1 MLKAG
6 SYMHR
11 SKKRVT
17 AIAAVSIAALAMS
30 ACAESERSGDSG
42 DGGGGGTFVFGAAGD
57 PGALDPAFVTDGE
70 SFRVTRQI
78 FEGLLQPAEG
88 SAEPEPGLAE
98 SYEASEDG
106 LTYTFQLK
114 EGVTFHD
121 GTDFNSEAVCFN
133 FDRWYNFEGLAQSP
147 AVSGYWQ
154 DVFGG
159 FASTPD
165 VPNIFKSCS
174 TDGEFTAVIEL
185 NKVTGR
191 FPAALTLPSF
201 AMQSP
206 TALEE
211 YDADNVGGSEEAP
224 TLPPYALEHPTG
236 TGPFMLDNWDLS
248 NGEVTLVRNDDYYGE
263 KAGVE
268 KLIFRTIPDGN
279 TRKQELEAGSIDGYD
294 LVAPGDITDLEDGGF
309 NVLTRPAFNVLYLG
323 INQGAFGD
331 AAGFGINPLLADIR
345 VRQAIAHA
353 IDKDSIVSSLLP
365 DGAQA
370 AVEFMPDTVSGYAD
384 DVTTYDY
391 DPDAARALL
400 EEAGAVGTTLKFFYP
415 TEVSRP
421 YMPDPGAIF
430 EVISQNLT
438 DVGFNV
444 VPTALVWSPDYL
456 DAVQSGQADIHL
468 LGWTG
473 DYDDAYN
480 FIGTFFDA
488 KAGGIS
494 KLDFGGYSNQD
505 LFTQFAA
512 ADAEPDPDVR
522 EGLYQQ
528 LNRDIMDFLPGVPLS
543 HSPPALVVAAN
554 VDGLVP
560 SPLTSE
566 DFSTVVF
573 TD

>member
-1 MLKAG
+1 
-6 SYMHR
+6 MHG
-11 SKKRVT
+11 SKKRLT

-30 ACAESERSGDSG
+30 ACADSERAPSSG
-42 DGGGGGTFVFGAAGD
+42 DGGGGGTFVFGATAD
-57 PGALDPAFVTDGE
+57 PGSMDPAFATDGE
-70 SFRVTRQI
+70 TFRVTRQM
-78 FEGLLQPAEG
+78 FEGLLQPGDG
-88 SAEPEPGLAE
+88 SVEAEPALAE

-121 GTDFNSEAVCFN
+121 GTDFNAEAVCFN
-133 FDRWYNFEGLAQSP
+133 FDRWYNWEGITQSP
-147 AVSGYWQ
+147 ALTDYWQ
-154 DVFGG
+154 SVFGG

-165 VPNIFKSCS
+165 VPNIFKECS
-174 TDGEFTAVIEL
+174 TDGDFTAVIEL
-185 NKVTGR
+185 TRVSSR

-201 AMQSP
+201 SMSSP

-211 YDADNVGGSEEAP
+211 YDADNAGGDAEAP
-224 TLPPYALEHPTG
+224 TLPPYAAEHPTG
-236 TGPFMLDNWDLS
+236 TGPFMLDNWDLA
-248 NGEVTLVRNDDYYGE
+248 NGEVTLVRYDDYHGE

-294 LVAPGDITDLEDGGF
+294 FVAPGDIADLEDGGF
-309 NVLTRPAFNVLYLG
+309 NVLTRDAFNILYLG
-323 INQGAFGD
+323 INQGSFAR
-331 AAGFGINPLLADIR
+331 AGEFGINPLLADVR

-353 IDKDSIVSSLLP
+353 IDRESLVGSLLP
-365 DGAQA
+365 DGAVA
-370 AVEFMPDTVSGYAD
+370 ATQFMPDTVSGYSD

-391 DPDAARALL
+391 DPELARSLL
-400 EEAGAVGTTLKFFYP
+400 EEAGALGTTLKFYYP

-438 DVGFNV
+438 DAGFV
-444 VPTALVWSPDYL
+444 IEPVALVWNPEYL
-456 DAVQSGQADIHL
+456 DAVSSGQADIHL

-488 KAGGIS
+488 KAGGAS
-494 KLDFGGYSNQD
+494 KLDFGGFVNQD

-512 ADAEPDPDVR
+512 ADSEPDPGVR

-528 LNRDIMDFLPGVPLS
+528 LNEDIM
-543 HSPPALVVAAN
+543 
-554 VDGLVP
+554 
-560 SPLTSE
+560 
-566 DFSTVVF
+566 
-573 TD
+573 